1 MTILFCRDKII
12 NVNVANGSAHTI
24 LCRVIGDTALKVQ
37 GTTGGCTEIQK
48 GNTLKFELRPS
59 SKNVYMT
66 VYSETKNGRTICKNY
81 EIDTSSNYI
90 INRRGSLSYAKKNQK
105 WIDTD
110 GCNHMVT
117 YDDEDGLKKKRM

>member
-1 MTILFCRDKII
+1 MKNTKGTVHKTQLFRHVD
-12 NVNVANGSAHTI
+12 AATPGY
-24 LCRVIGDTALKVQ
+24 
-37 GTTGGCTEIQK
+37 TEIQK

-66 VYSETKNGRTICKNY
+66 VYSETKKGGKICENY

-90 INRRGSLSYAKKNQK
+90 INRYDSVSYAEKNQK
-105 WIDTD
+105 WIDTN

-117 YDDEDGLKKKRM
+117 YDDEDGLNKKRM